1 MERVRLG
8 VVGAG
13 NIAVMNVRGYLE
25 DPRCDVVAVCDTD
38 EAVGRQAAKDWGD
51 ATYYADLTQMLA
63 DDSIDAVEIL
73 TPTFLHHDHVIA
85 ALEAGKHVS
94 VQKPIANSV
103 DDGLAMEAAAEKAGR
118 TLRVS
123 ECFVHYP
130 PLELAKRLVADGA
143 IGKPTSL
150 RIRTLVGQTDSAF
163 QAGLRPEGYGWR
175 LDKRS
180 AGGHLFDDMVHKYA
194 MALWL
199 LDQDITSVQAVV
211 RRRDLFFEPCAVIFE
226 YENPDILG
234 MMEVQYAPN
243 FYMRSSY
250 YGADE
255 FFEIT
260 GDEGQIW
267 VTRATGEMLDLAPV
281 MLFTGTPTERKT
293 TEFTDLDADWGTGF
307 VRSSQHFIDALL
319 EGEAGRHDGGR
330 GHRRP
335 PPLLRRLPGGGV
347 AQPGRSA
354 HHHRAWSARRAG
366 GTGSPGGDH
375 SLPGRRPHVDA
386 GQRRA
391 HRAEALVSGRP
402 LAPGLGHLVAAA
414 GHEVPPHQEGLGEG
428 DAAEQQ
434 GAGRRANVEPAL
446 VPSLTEIGQQP
457 RFGHLVPDGHRAF
470 EHDEGV
476 LALGPQRQHG
486 ARRRQD
492 EVDAQVVRVAPGRRL
507 HAAEDADEHGAPQRR
522 RSSTSGSSAWCS
534 KAAGPC
540 RVDSGWATQS
550 WMPCELAPEA
560 PGVLLGVGHAVAGRH
575 EVELAGLARPA
586 PNPGCRGGAARP
598 RRAR

>member
-1 MERVRLG
+1 M
-8 VVGAG
+8 VG
-13 NIAVMNVRGYLE
+13 
-25 DPRCDVVAVCDTD
+25 VCDTD

-51 ATYYADLTQMLA
+51 ANYYSDLAQMLA

-73 TPTFLHHDHVIA
+73 TPTHLHHDHVIA

-103 DDGLAMEAAAEKAGR
+103 DDGLAMEAAALKAER
-118 TLRVS
+118 ILRVS

-163 QAGLRPEGYGWR
+163 QASLRPEGYGWR

-199 LDQDITSVQAVV
+199 LDLDITSVQAVV

-226 YENPDILG
+226 YENPDVLG

-281 MLFTGTPTERKT
+281 MLFTGTPEERKT

-319 EGEAGRHDGGR
+319 EGKPTAAMTAGEATDV
-330 GHRRP
+330 
-335 PPLLRRLPGGGV
+335 LRLCFGV
-347 AQPGRSA
+347 YQAAETAQPR
-354 HHHRAWSARRAG
+354 
-366 GTGSPGGDH
+366 
-375 SLPGRRPHVDA
+375 
-386 GQRRA
+386 
-391 HRAEALVSGRP
+391 
-402 LAPGLGHLVAAA
+402 
-414 GHEVPPHQEGLGEG
+414 
-428 DAAEQQ
+428 
-434 GAGRRANVEPAL
+434 
-446 VPSLTEIGQQP
+446 
-457 RFGHLVPDGHRAF
+457 
-470 EHDEGV
+470 
-476 LALGPQRQHG
+476 
-486 ARRRQD
+486 
-492 EVDAQVVRVAPGRRL
+492 
-507 HAAEDADEHGAPQRR
+507 
-522 RSSTSGSSAWCS
+522 
-534 KAAGPC
+534 
-540 RVDSGWATQS
+540 
-550 WMPCELAPEA
+550 
-560 PGVLLGVGHAVAGRH
+560 
-575 EVELAGLARPA
+575 
-586 PNPGCRGGAARP
+586 
-598 RRAR
+598 